1 MDQGLLGRV
10 IHVTYSQSMKR
21 RIAAL
26 ASLLALVAACA
37 GPATTGRQAP
47 PPSAPGGS
55 TDARRSTTTA
65 RVDPAQAARLQR
77 VMVPLLLV
85 MDHPVPIDRVK
96 VGIVADPEINAANA
110 GGGQFFVT
118 TGLLAKASD
127 DQLRAVLAHE
137 LAHQDMNHLAKAQ
150 VLGAGLNI
158 GAAILDQIF
167 PGSGAITPLVGELV
181 ARKYSRDEEYE
192 ADRHGVELLRR
203 AGYPKAM
210 MSDTL
215 TWLMQMSGPN
225 RGGFFATHPGTAERI
240 EAVRKMP

>member
-1 MDQGLLGRV
+1 
-10 IHVTYSQSMKR
+10 MKK
-21 RIAAL
+21 IVAL
-26 ASLLALVAACA
+26 TALLALITSCA

-47 PPSAPGGS
+47 SSAPS
-55 TDARRSTTTA
+55 TDTRRPTTTA

-77 VMVPLLLV
+77 VMLPLLQV
-85 MDHPVPIDRVK
+85 MDHPVPLDQVK
-96 VGIVADPEINAANA
+96 VGILDDPQINAANA

-118 TGLLAKASD
+118 TGLLNKADD

-137 LAHQDMNHLAKAQ
+137 IAHQDLNHVAKAQ

-167 PGSGAITPLVGELV
+167 PGSGAIAPLAGELV
-181 ARKYSRDEEYE
+181 VRKYSRDEEYA
-192 ADRHGVELLRR
+192 ADRHGVDLLRR

-210 MSDTL
+210 MVDTL
-215 TWLMQMSGPN
+215 TWLMQASGPDS
-225 RGGFFATHPGTAERI
+225 GGFFATHPGTADRI